1 MTMMYWTVEQLQG
14 R

>member
-14 R
+14 G